1 LPQFNLQLLPM
12 KALVLTAPGQIEVKD
27 VPTPALS
34 AGKAL
39 VKIKAVALNRRD
51 DWIREGKYPNIKTG
65 MIMGSDGAGI
75 VESVHDEEH
84 KDWIGKEVVI
94 NPNIDWGPDPDVQS
108 TKYTILGMPVDG
120 TFAEYVAVPV
130 HRLHHKPFHLD
141 LLQASALPLGGL
153 TAFRALFRKGELRAG
168 QNVLISGFGGG
179 VAQFA
184 FLFAKAAGANV
195 YVTSGS
201 DEKLEKA
208 MKMGAKGGYN
218 YKKQPTYE
226 DLWKTKGGFDLIIDS
241 AGGDQINNYIKV
253 LRPSGK
259 IVFYGATNGMPS
271 KVDFYRMFW
280 NQLSLLGSTMGS
292 DQEFVEMLAF
302 VSKHQLRPIVDSIRP
317 FSKLVESFSDIAK
330 PNKVGKIV
338 FQV

>member
-1 LPQFNLQLLPM
+1 M
-12 KALVLTAPGQIEVKD
+12 RALVLTSPGNIEMKE
-27 VPTPALS
+27 VPLPALS
-34 AGKAL
+34 AGRVL

-65 MIMGSDGAGI
+65 MVMGSDGAGM
-75 VESVHDEEH
+75 VEAVNNEEH
-84 KDWIGKEVVI
+84 KDWVGKEVVI
-94 NPNIDWGPDPDVQS
+94 NPNIDWGPNPDVQS
-108 TKYTILGMPVDG
+108 SKYTILGMPVDG
-120 TFAEYVAVPV
+120 TFGDYISVPV
-130 HRLHHKPFHLD
+130 DRLHHKPFHLD
-141 LLQASALPLGGL
+141 LLQAAALPLGGL

-195 YVTSGS
+195 YITSGS

-208 MKMGAKGGYN
+208 IKMGAKGGYN
-218 YKKQPTYE
+218 YRKQTTYE
-226 DLWKTKGGFDLIIDS
+226 DLWRTKGGFDLIIDS
-241 AGGDQINNYIKV
+241 AGGDQINTYIKM
-253 LRPSGK
+253 LRASGK
-259 IVFYGATNGMPS
+259 IVFYGATNGNPS

-280 NQLSLLGSTMGS
+280 NQLSLIGTTMGN
-292 DQEFVEMLAF
+292 DEEFSEMLTF
-302 VSKHQLRPIVDSIRP
+302 VGKHQIRPLVDSIRP
-317 FSKLVESFSDIAK
+317 FSKLAESFHDVTR

>member
-1 LPQFNLQLLPM
+1 M
-12 KALVLTAPGQIEVKD
+12 KALVLTAPGRIEMKE
-27 VPTPALS
+27 VPAPILS

-65 MIMGSDGAGI
+65 GIMGSDGAGI
-75 VESVHDEEH
+75 VESVFDDEN

-94 NPNIDWGPDPDVQS
+94 NPNIDWGPNPDVQS
-108 TKYTILGMPVDG
+108 GKYTILGMPMDG

-130 HRLHHKPFHLD
+130 DRLHHKPFHMD
-141 LLQASALPLGGL
+141 LLQAATLPLGGL

-184 FLFAKAAGANV
+184 FLFAKAADANV

-201 DEKLEKA
+201 DEKLDKA
-208 MKMGAKGGYN
+208 LKMGAKGGYN
-218 YKKQPTYE
+218 YKKENNYA

-241 AGGDQINNYIKV
+241 AGGDQINNYIKI

-259 IVFYGATNGMPS
+259 IVFYGATNGLPS

-280 NQLSLLGSTMGS
+280 NQISLLGSTMGN
-292 DQEFVEMLAF
+292 DNEFAEMISF
-302 VSKHQLRPIVDSIRP
+302 VGKHQIRPLIDSIRP
-317 FSKLVESFSDIAK
+317 FSKLADSFQDIAK